1 MKLNELV
8 VSWRDFQIAVLTSFS
23 VSLLNVFTGRFNNA
37 TIYVKL
43 QLLFAKGLTILAIT
57 FVLVGFV
64 FVSRRIMA
72 TSCWAN
78 SAHEL

>member
-37 TIYVKL
+37 TICVKL

-64 FVSRRIMA
+64 FVSRPIMA